1 MRCLRERNDPGMVE
15 NRIRGGR
22 LRRTATLS
30 ILIPVRNE
38 GINVRIMLR
47 ILSAVVDVP
56 HEVLVVHDTTEDDSI
71 PVVEKAKEKYQE
83 VRLVHNRLGT
93 GVINAIRAGVEAAE
107 GEYVLIFAADE
118 VGPVLA
124 IEDMLD
130 LMREG
135 CDLVSCTRYAHGGRR
150 LGGSFIGGVLSRMA
164 NRLFGWL
171 AGSVFSDCTTGI
183 KMFRRDV
190 FEKMNLEA
198 RPIGWAV
205 AFEMAIKAQLV
216 GLRLGEVPII
226 SIDRLY
232 GGRSTFKLGPWVGEY
247 LRWFFWGMRRTRK
260 ARREHGS
267 EIMVKLPSTSVELR

>member
-1 MRCLRERNDPGMVE
+1 MVE

-22 LRRTATLS
+22 LRGTATLS

-56 HEVLVVHDTTEDDSI
+56 HEVLIVHDSTEDDSI
-71 PVVEKAKEKYQE
+71 PVVEKAREKYQE
-83 VRLVHNRLGT
+83 VRLVHNRLGI

-118 VGPVLA
+118 IGPVLA

-135 CDLVSCTRYAHGGRR
+135 CDLVSCTRYARGGRR
-150 LGGSFIGGVLSRMA
+150 LGGSFIGGVLSRLA

-205 AFEMAIKAQLV
+205 AFEMAIKAQLA

-232 GGRSTFKLGPWVGEY
+232 GGKSTFKLGPWVGEY
-247 LRWFFWGMRRTRK
+247 MRWFFWGMRRTRK
-260 ARREHGS
+260 ARRAYRS
-267 EIMVKLPSTSVELR
+267 ELMVKLPATPGKPGVYQSG